1 MIRSSSILNITE
13 DPVHIKEI
21 IPHKLFKNIKMLK
34 LMPLMLKIKIN
45 ILLHFAYKD
54 PNHVFGA

>member
-1 MIRSSSILNITE
+1 MDFLLVQFHFTMS
-13 DPVHIKEI
+13 
-21 IPHKLFKNIKMLK
+21 PHKLFKNIKMLK